1 MDTPLI
7 ALIGSPPWADE
18 TARLAEAAGC
28 RLRDF
33 GGRSGY
39 LARLADQQAA
49 LILIDARYPEWQH
62 FTTSPKVNAATRRI
76 PVVVV
81 SDDEDL
87 TLEAYSAGADL
98 VLSPADLPIRLAG
111 IIADSA
117 RLQPEEVAARLAD
130 QCDEPLPERA
140 LEGIEQFNSGEYY
153 HQHDSFEALWME
165 ESGPVRELYRA
176 ILQVGI
182 AYFQVTR
189 HNPRGAHKMILR
201 SIQWLNMLPD
211 MCRGVDLA
219 RLRVDAMRLRD
230 TLESL
235 PEGADLTEIPD
246 DLLGKV
252 HLIEAE

>member
-18 TARLAEAAGC
+18 ATRLAASAGC
-28 RLRDF
+28 RLVDF
-33 GGRSGY
+33 AERSGY
-39 LARLADQQAA
+39 LARLADEQVA
-49 LILIDARYPEWQH
+49 LILVDGQYPDWQH

-81 SDDEDL
+81 SSDDDQ
-87 TLEAYSAGADL
+87 TLEAYAAGADL
-98 VLSPADLPIRLAG
+98 VLSPAEL
-111 IIADSA
+111 SA
-117 RLQPEEVAARLAD
+117 RLGRVIADYARIQPEDVVARLAD
-130 QCDEPLPERA
+130 QCAEPLPERA
-140 LEGIEQFNSGEYY
+140 HEGIEQFNIGEYY
-153 HQHDSFEALWME
+153 HQHDSFEELWLE

-201 SIQWLNMLPD
+201 SIQWLNILPD
-211 MCRGVDLA
+211 VCQGVDVV

-230 TLESL
+230 YLESL
-235 PEGADLTEIPD
+235 PEGAELAEYPD

-252 HLIEAE
+252 HLLES

>member
-18 TARLAEAAGC
+18 AARLAEAAGC
-28 RLRDF
+28 RLRNF
-33 GGRSGY
+33 TQRSGY
-39 LARLADQQAA
+39 LARLADEQAA
-49 LILIDARYPEWQH
+49 LILVDGHYPDWQH

-81 SDDEDL
+81 TNDADL
-87 TLEAYSAGADL
+87 RRDAAAAGADL
-98 VLSPADLPIRLAG
+98 VIAPGDLAARLDQV
-111 IIADSA
+111 IADYA
-117 RLQPEEVAARLAD
+117 RILPEDTAARLAD

-140 LEGIEQFNSGEYY
+140 LEGIEQFNQGEYY

-189 HNPRGAHKMILR
+189 HNPHGAHKMILR
-201 SIQWLNMLPD
+201 SIQWLNIQPD
-211 MCRGVDLA
+211 VCRGVDVA
-219 RLRVDAMRLRD
+219 RLRADAMRLRD
-230 TLESL
+230 YLESL
-235 PEGADLTEIPD
+235 PEGAAMAEFPD

-252 HLIEAE
+252 HLVKA